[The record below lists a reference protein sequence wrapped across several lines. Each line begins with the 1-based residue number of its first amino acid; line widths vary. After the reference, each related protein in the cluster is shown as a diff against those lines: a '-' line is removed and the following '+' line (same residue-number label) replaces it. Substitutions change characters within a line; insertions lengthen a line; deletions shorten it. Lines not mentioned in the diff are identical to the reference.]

1 MVGGI
6 KIWQKYV
13 WLWVHLSIM
22 LLIYLYVCVCVYT
35 RAHIPHMLSHAWFF
49 RDLRGCSLPG
59 SSVHRIFQARIL
71 EYFILQ
77 GIFPT
82 QGLNPCFLCLLH
94 WQVDSL
100 PLAPPGNPLIQ
111 SREQKISYPSASVT
125 KTNMSFPL
133 VNLGV
138 KGFKIIIHD
147 LYTNEGSLIWESSV
161 VCPLNILHM
170 MSMLTPL

>member
-1 MVGGI
+1 MGCSKGE
-6 KIWQKYV
+6 KRSSDSRAWTTN
-13 WLWVHLSIM
+13 WPSNSA
-22 LLIYLYVCVCVYT
+22 CVC
-35 RAHIPHMLSHAWFF
+35 AHWCLTLC
-49 RDLRGCSLPG
+49 DLMNSSPPG
-59 SSVHRIFQARIL
+59 SSAHWILQANTGVGCHFL
-71 EYFILQ
+71 LQ

>member
-1 MVGGI
+1 MGCSKGE
-6 KIWQKYV
+6 KRSSDSRAWTTN
-13 WLWVHLSIM
+13 WPSNSA
-22 LLIYLYVCVCVYT
+22 CVC
-35 RAHIPHMLSHAWFF
+35 AHWCLILC
-49 RDLRGCSLPG
+49 DLMNSSPPG
-59 SSVHRIFQARIL
+59 SSAHWILQANTGVGCHFL
-71 EYFILQ
+71 LQ

-147 LYTNEGSLIWESSV
+147 LYTNEGSLI
-161 VCPLNILHM
+161 
-170 MSMLTPL
+170 